1 MLLSFS
7 TLVWSPGDVVGI
19 HCDYDGPEQTQAVVV
34 MSPAY
39 AFLDGGPALLGHSI
53 GSRQIGNG
61 KVGLMTGTQEM
72 KSDRRTAAGMQH
84 LYNLRYCWRSWFATS
99 RSFFT
104 PVTMDPCT
112 PYSIHTTSPD
122 VGAYLPLS
130 QDEERTFTKETALE
144 NESAPRPQYTFWPSH
159 PMVAAF
165 LLTLLLV
172 NFGCSAIVTYQMN
185 LAYDLLK
192 AR

>member
-1 MLLSFS
+1 MLRGSLLLSFS

-53 GSRQIGNG
+53 GSRQIGN
-61 KVGLMTGTQEM
+61 
-72 KSDRRTAAGMQH
+72 AGMQH